1 MKKTFALLLILLL
14 SSGLLAF
21 AGGAQDKAAEAE
33 TITVLMGIDA
43 AGKHMGERAQEFTAK
58 TGIKVNM
65 IEVEWDTMVN
75 KQAVALTAGEPTYD
89 IVDCGSFM
97 LPEYVPGGMYEDISD
112 MFPPEVKAKY
122 MEGMVESVTVDG
134 KVYAAPL
141 MASWTIMFYNS
152 EMFEKAGLDPNKPPK
167 TWDELVAA
175 GKAIQAVDPNA
186 YAYTD
191 SMAHGEQNSCVFFRW
206 AKSAGAKIGEFRGN
220 KYYWMLD
227 SDECVAAVEFL
238 KSMMDQNVMDPGA
251 PIYYQQQV
259 ADLFG
264 KGHAAMLVNWDMM
277 TIAFR
282 DPAQSPYAGKIFPA
296 AMPGRTPGLSGSIEG
311 HEYMAVPSASLHKEA
326 AKEFIKYVTSVENV
340 KRRALEQGMT
350 PVYKELFEDPEV
362 KKSLPLDVIF
372 AAAKNC
378 YYRPAVPEYAECA
391 EEISTELQNVMV
403 NNKDVRQALADAND
417 RCNELSGW

>member
-1 MKKTFALLLILLL
+1 MKKTFALLLVLLL
-14 SSGLLAF
+14 CSAVFTF
-21 AGGAQDKAAEAE
+21 AGGGSEKAAEAE

-43 AGKHMGERAQEFTAK
+43 AGKHMGERAQEFTAE
-58 TGIKVNM
+58 TGIKVNLV
-65 IEVEWDTMVN
+65 EVEWDTMVN
-75 KQAVALTAGEPTYD
+75 KQAVALTAGEPTFD

-112 MFPPEVKAKY
+112 LFPPDVKATY
-122 MEGMVESVTVDG
+122 MDGMIDSVTVDG

-141 MASWTIMFYNS
+141 MASWTIMFYNAQ
-152 EMFEKAGLDPNKPPK
+152 MYEKAGLDPDKPPK
-167 TWDELVAA
+167 TWDELLAH
-175 GKAIQAVDPNA
+175 GRAIQTKDT

-191 SMAHGEQNSCVFFRW
+191 AMAHGEQNTTVFFRW
-206 AKSAGAKIGEFRGN
+206 AKSAGAQIGEFRGK
-220 KYYWMLD
+220 KYYWMLN
-227 SDECVAAVEFL
+227 SEECVAAVEFL
-238 KSMMDQNVMDPGA
+238 KKMMDEGVMDPGA

-264 KGHAAMLVNWDMM
+264 KGHAAILVNWDMM

-282 DPAQSPYAGKIFPA
+282 DPAQTPYAGKIFPA
-296 AMPGRTPGLSGSIEG
+296 AMPGRVAGLSGSIEG

-326 AKEFIKYVTSVENV
+326 AKEFIKYVSSVENV

-362 KKSLPLDVIF
+362 QAALPLDVIF
-372 AAAKNC
+372 AAADNC

-391 EEISTELQNVMV
+391 EVISTELQNVLV
-403 NNKDVRQALADAND
+403 NNKDARQAMEDAND
-417 RCNELSGW
+417 KCNELSGW

>member
-1 MKKTFALLLILLL
+1 
-14 SSGLLAF
+14 
-21 AGGAQDKAAEAE
+21 
-33 TITVLMGIDA
+33 MGIDA

-65 IEVEWDTMVN
+65 VEVEWDTMVN
-75 KQAVALTAGEPTYD
+75 KQAVALTAGEPTFD

-112 MFPPEVKAKY
+112 LFPPEVKAKY
-122 MEGMVESVTVDG
+122 MDGMIDSVTVDG

-141 MASWTIMFYNS
+141 MASWTIMFYNA
-152 EMFEKAGLDPNKPPK
+152 EMYEKAGLDPDKPPK
-167 TWDELVAA
+167 TWDELVMY
-175 GKAIQAVDPNA
+175 GNAIQTADT

-191 SMAHGEQNSCVFFRW
+191 SMAPGEQNTCVYFRW
-206 AKSAGAKIGEFRGN
+206 AKSAGAQIGEFRGN
-220 KYYWMLD
+220 KYFWMLD
-227 SDECVAAVEFL
+227 SPESIRAVEFL
-238 KSMMDQNVMDPGA
+238 KKMMDEGTMDPGS
-251 PIYYQQQV
+251 PMYYQQEV
-259 ADLFG
+259 SDLFG

-282 DPAQSPYAGKIFPA
+282 DPSQTPYAGKIYPA
-296 AMPGRTPGLSGSIEG
+296 AMPGARPGLSGSIEG

-340 KRRALEQGMT
+340 KRRAIEQGMT

-362 KKSLPLDVIF
+362 QAALPLDVIF
-372 AAAKNC
+372 AAAENC

-391 EEISTELQNVMV
+391 DIISAELQNVMV
-403 NNKDVRQALADAND
+403 NNKDPRKAMQDANAA
-417 RCNELSGW
+417 CNKLSGW

>member
-1 MKKTFALLLILLL
+1 MKKTFALLLVLLL
-14 SSGLLAF
+14 SSALLAF
-21 AGGAQDKAAEAE
+21 AGGAQDKAEAE

-43 AGKHMGERAQEFTAK
+43 AGKHMGERAQEFTAQ

-65 IEVEWDTMVN
+65 VEVEWDTMVN
-75 KQAVALTAGEPTYD
+75 KQAVALTAGEPTFD

-112 MFPPEVKAKY
+112 LFPPDVKAKY
-122 MEGMVESVTVDG
+122 MDGMIDSVTVDG

-152 EMFEKAGLDPNKPPK
+152 EMYEKAGLDPDKPPT
-167 TWDELVAA
+167 TWDELMAA
-175 GKAIQAVDPNA
+175 GRAIQAVDKNA

-191 SMAHGEQNSCVFFRW
+191 AMAHGEQNTTVFFRW
-206 AKSAGAKIGEFRGN
+206 AKSAGADVGEFRGS
-220 KYYWMLD
+220 KYFWKLNT
-227 SDECVAAVEFL
+227 DECIAAVEFL
-238 KSMMDQNVMDPGA
+238 KKMMDQGAMDPGA
-251 PIYYQQQV
+251 PIYYQQEV

-282 DPAQSPYAGKIFPA
+282 DPEQSPYAGKIFPA
-296 AMPGRTPGLSGSIEG
+296 AMPGRVAGLSGSIEG

-362 KKSLPLDVIF
+362 QAALPLDVIF
-372 AAAKNC
+372 AAAENC

-391 EEISTELQNVMV
+391 EVISAELQNVLV
-403 NNKDVRQALADAND
+403 NNKDVRQALNDAND